1 MKNIITIQ
9 HTQSEQHTNKMI
21 GSWADWDLTPL
32 GIEQANR
39 IGERL
44 AKELKGEKYTIYASD
59 LLRTKHTAEIVASYL
74 NVEPIY
80 TELLREFHL
89 GEAIGKSKAWAREN
103 AICKMW
109 PNTVDWP
116 ESVDDK
122 PFIGAESKRGV
133 WNRLLPFYNQIVES
147 PEENLIIVSHDGTLS
162 IFFAMWLGL
171 DIEMLNKCSL
181 FGKAG
186 GVSFLQEHANKNRS
200 IARLND
206 LSYVYEQLGH
216 PSNDSM

>member
-1 MKNIITIQ
+1 MKQIITIQ
-9 HTQSEQHTNKMI
+9 HPQSEQHTNKMI
-21 GSWADWDLTPL
+21 GSWANWDLTPL

-44 AKELKGEKYTIYASD
+44 AKELNGEKCTIYSSD

-74 NVEPIY
+74 KVEPIY

-116 ESVDDK
+116 ESVEDK
-122 PFIGAESKRGV
+122 PFVGAESKRDV
-133 WNRLLPFYNQIVES
+133 WNRLLAFYKQIVES
-147 PEENLIIVSHDGTLS
+147 SEENLIIVSHDGTLS
-162 IFFAMWLGL
+162 LFFAMWLGL

-186 GVSFLQEHANKNRS
+186 GVSFLQEDANKNRS

-206 LSYVYEQLGH
+206 LSYIG
-216 PSNDSM
+216 